1 MKRLLTGAL
10 ALFLSLAASATT
22 LNPVGLLNPTGST
35 SGQAVVSTGA
45 STAPAWGNVAA
56 TALAAQAANTVVA
69 NVTASSASPTAFAMP
84 SCSTSASA
92 LNWTSGTGFTCNTSI
107 NAATLGGATF
117 AAPGPIGS
125 TTAST
130 GAFTTLA
137 ASSTVSGAGFT
148 TLLSPYALLANPV
161 FSGASGVTVSQ
172 AGNAQVQL
180 NATAQSVSIF
190 NNSTAGNFGFF
201 NNTSAHNTLLF
212 SETTD
217 NATFFG
223 SITPSQTGG
232 IVGTTTNNNANVGSV
247 GEYVNSTI
255 TSGSPVSLTS
265 ATSANITSISLTAGD
280 WDVWGQVV
288 PVPAGGTTITQTRG
302 AIATTSAAIGAYGDV
317 GSSLLSATQ
326 PIASASILTIVPM
339 RLSLSGTTTVF
350 LVGQAIF
357 TGSTCTAFGFISA
370 RRRR

>member
-1 MKRLLTGAL
+1 MKRLLIGAL
-10 ALFLSLAASATT
+10 ASLFAIAASATT

-35 SGQAVVSTGA
+35 SGQAIVSSGA
-45 STAPAWGNVAA
+45 STAPAWGNVSA

-92 LNWTSGTGFTCNTSI
+92 LNWTNGTGFTCNTSV
-107 NAATLGGATF
+107 NAATLGAATF

-130 GAFTTLA
+130 GAFTTLS

-201 NNTSAHNTLLF
+201 NNTSAHNTLVF

-232 IVGTTTNNNANVGSV
+232 IIGTTTNNNANAGSV
-247 GEYVNSTI
+247 GEYASNTTTG
-255 TSGSPVSLTS
+255 TSVTTLVPFN
-265 ATSANITSISLTAGD
+265 ATSISLTAGD
-280 WDVWGQVV
+280 WDVTGVIKWN
-288 PVPAGGTTITQTRG
+288 PAGSTIIAQTVVG
-302 AIATTSAAIGAYGDV
+302 ISTTSATLGTTGTFTSSPAIANNAGAGYAAASPV
-317 GSSLLSATQ
+317 VRISL
-326 PIASASILTIVPM
+326 AS
-339 RLSLSGTTTVF
+339 TTTVF
-350 LVGQAIF
+350 LVGNANF
-357 TGSTCTAFGFISA
+357 STSTLTADGFIRV
-370 RRRR
+370 RRIR